1 MIWLFARGRETL
13 ELATHFS
20 KATDT
25 YDIIRRR
32 ADGTATKESF
42 RGETAFRGRL
52 AEIQTELDSESWTT
66 DGPRLVADSWK
77 I

>member
-1 MIWLFARGRETL
+1 MVWLFERGRETL
-13 ELATHFS
+13 ELATHYS

-25 YDIIRRR
+25 YDIISRR

-42 RGETAFRGRL
+42 RGEMTFRARL
-52 AEIQTELDSESWTT
+52 AEIQMELDSESWKT